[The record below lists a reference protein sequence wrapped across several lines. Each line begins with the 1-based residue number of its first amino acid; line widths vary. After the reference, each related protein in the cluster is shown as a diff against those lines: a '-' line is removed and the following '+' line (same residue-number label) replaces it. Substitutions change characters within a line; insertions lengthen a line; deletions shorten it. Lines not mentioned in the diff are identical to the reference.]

1 MASSAIIGFG
11 ATLTIAAAPVA
22 TLTNITGPGLSRDII
37 DVSNHDDTD
46 YMTFVSGLSDPGE
59 VSIEG
64 MFDSSAG
71 QDALLTNMESGG
83 AVAFVITLSDTSTLS
98 FSGFVTAFSTDA
110 PYDGPLTFSATIKV
124 TGEVI
129 LTGAA

>member
-11 ATLTIAAAPVA
+11 ATLSIATTAVA
-22 TLTNITGPGLSRDII
+22 KLTNITGPALSRAVI
-37 DVSNHDDTD
+37 DVSNHDDTS
-46 YMTFVSGLSDPGE
+46 YMTYVSGLTDPGE

-71 QDALLTNMESGG
+71 QDALFSNME
-83 AVAFVITLSDTSTLS
+83 AAAPVEFIITLSDATTLT
-98 FSGFVTAFSTDA
+98 FDGFVTAVSTAA

-124 TGEVI
+124 TGEVV
-129 LTGAA
+129 LST